1 MEVLEDALLQIHL
14 LGGFVAIV
22 AGRAVTD
29 DAWRL
34 RRARTLIKLLVLAP
48 ERRMHREQ
56 LEELL
61 WPEGEPA
68 TNALHQVMYTARRAL
83 GGAQTR
89 LALRDGIVAL
99 ASDGLWV
106 DVEEFEARAAE
117 ARATRTI
124 EAYREALALYGGEL
138 LPEDRFEDWAQA
150 RRDQLRETQLAMLVE
165 LAALQTERGE
175 RVDAVATLQRAIVE
189 DPLHEAAHRELMRL
203 FAEDG
208 RSQQAL
214 AQYQQLRDVLRREL
228 SADPDPQTRDLYREI
243 LAGQHESA
251 APSSLP
257 RQLTGFVGRERELA
271 ELGRLLGDARLLTL
285 TGPGGC
291 GKTRLSLE
299 LAGRHDPQRARFV
312 ELAPIRDPA
321 LVAGETATAIG
332 LHLRAEEDA
341 VAALVRQV
349 GDANLLLVLDTCE
362 HLIDACAQLAD
373 ALLRSCP
380 NVRMLATSREKLRIP
395 GEVAWRVPSLSLPGP
410 NALEHSEAVRLFV
423 QRAAETTQ
431 TFTLNADNAEAVAE
445 ICQRLDGMPLALELA
460 AARADV
466 LSPTQ
471 IAERLGGA
479 LTLLKAG
486 RRTGL
491 TRQQSLRATLDWSHD
506 LLSEPEQTLYRRL
519 GVFAGSFGV
528 EAVEGIC
535 DGTLDLLAR
544 LVDKSLVQVEPSPTG
559 HRYRLL
565 ETISQHA
572 WEMLKQADECARL
585 EAAHREWYL
594 ELAEAADRDVDPA
607 VAAMWPAERL
617 MAEHDDLRTA
627 LASAIRHDPPVALRL
642 AAAMW
647 WFWMARGYFVEGGR
661 RLEEALAA
669 APDPTPE
676 RARALFCAAGIEV
689 RIRHGSY
696 ERLLAL
702 GNEALDIARAGGDQ
716 RAVARALERHGL
728 IMMGSFHVATGERAF
743 VEGLELAREIG
754 DKPTQVAIKH
764 ALGVLTACRGGNAAA
779 RALFTEC
786 LELLDEIQDERAPL
800 FWASHISPVV
810 LPVGPEGAPRF
821 FFEDTFVLL
830 RSVSRTAGTGYVL
843 CNIGE
848 TWRADGD
855 CDAARDALE
864 RALALFREVSDDQGA
879 GVALNALGNLARV
892 TGEYDTGHA
901 YFTEALALRRAARD
915 RREIAMSLSGLGLLA
930 LYAGDPDGQV
940 LVDEAS
946 EIFARTDDGPGTKL
960 LPINVAAFE
969 LDAGDPARAYDLLE
983 SVAKPE
989 GHDFVRSRGWPAAV
1003 RAEAAIAL
1011 GERDKAEPALRDAL
1025 NRFREIGE
1033 DRGVRHV
1040 LALAARL
1047 ESQMSGC

>member
-1 MEVLEDALLQIHL
+1 
-14 LGGFVAIV
+14 
-22 AGRAVTD
+22 
-29 DAWRL
+29 
-34 RRARTLIKLLVLAP
+34 
-48 ERRMHREQ
+48 
-56 LEELL
+56 
-61 WPEGEPA
+61 
-68 TNALHQVMYTARRAL
+68 
-83 GGAQTR
+83 
-89 LALRDGIVAL
+89 
-99 ASDGLWV
+99 
-106 DVEEFEARAAE
+106 
-117 ARATRTI
+117 
-124 EAYREALALYGGEL
+124 
-138 LPEDRFEDWAQA
+138 
-150 RRDQLRETQLAMLVE
+150 
-165 LAALQTERGE
+165 
-175 RVDAVATLQRAIVE
+175 
-189 DPLHEAAHRELMRL
+189 
-203 FAEDG
+203 
-208 RSQQAL
+208 
-214 AQYQQLRDVLRREL
+214 
-228 SADPDPQTRDLYREI
+228 
-243 LAGQHESA
+243 
-251 APSSLP
+251 
-257 RQLTGFVGRERELA
+257 
-271 ELGRLLGDARLLTL
+271 
-285 TGPGGC
+285 
-291 GKTRLSLE
+291 
-299 LAGRHDPQRARFV
+299 
-312 ELAPIRDPA
+312 
-321 LVAGETATAIG
+321 
-332 LHLRAEEDA
+332 
-341 VAALVRQV
+341 
-349 GDANLLLVLDTCE
+349 
-362 HLIDACAQLAD
+362 
-373 ALLRSCP
+373 
-380 NVRMLATSREKLRIP
+380 MLATSREKLRIT

-864 RALALFREVSDDQGA
+864 RALALFREVERRPGSRRRPQRAWQPRPRHRRIRHGA
-879 GVALNALGNLARV
+879 RLLHRGARAAARG
-892 TGEYDTGHA
+892 T
-901 YFTEALALRRAARD
+901 RPARD
-915 RREIAMSLSGLGLLA
+915 R
-930 LYAGDPDGQV
+930 
-940 LVDEAS
+940 DEPV
-946 EIFARTDDGPGTKL
+946 RPG
-960 LPINVAAFE
+960 
-969 LDAGDPARAYDLLE
+969 PARPLRGR
-983 SVAKPE
+983 PE
-989 GHDFVRSRGWPAAV
+989 TARCWSTRRPRSSPAPTTARAPSCCRSTSRHSSSTPATRRVRTTCSRAWPSRRDTTLCAAV
-1003 RAEAAIAL
+1003 AGPRRCGPRPPSRLANAT
-1011 GERDKAEPALRDAL
+1011 RREPALRDAL